1 MVKLLRKFFF
11 SRLVLSL
18 LGCIF
23 IGLLIWFIGPL
34 LGIANTVPL
43 SGVVPRAIAM
53 IILPAI
59 FGVRE
64 LMIVRLQQR
73 ENSELAA
80 EMAGTSAGQAEVE
93 ELSVKFREALGLLKK
108 SRFAGSTGRRYLY
121 QLPWY
126 MFIGPPGSGKTT
138 ALTNSGLNFPLA
150 ERLGKGAVKGVGGT
164 RSCDWWFTDDAVL
177 IDSAGRYTTQD
188 SEAEQDKTAWLG
200 FLKLLKRFRK
210 RQPLNGIIVA
220 IGISD
225 LTGATPEQREDHA
238 RAIKQRIRELYA
250 ELGVRLPIYVL
261 LTKADLIAGFVE
273 FFDDLGREEREIVWG
288 MTFDYKQ
295 KEDEGGAVAA
305 YADEFDG
312 LVGRLDD
319 RLTER
324 LQAELDI
331 ERRAL
336 VFGFPQQVASLK
348 EITDKFLKDIFQPNR
363 FDQPILLRGVYFT
376 SGTQFGTPIDRLMGA
391 MSATFGIGRQQ
402 VAAFSGTG
410 RSYFLGKLLKDVIF
424 GEAGIVNADP
434 KVERRNRNIRIAA
447 YAGASVVVLG
457 LIALWTV
464 SYFNNLDLLAQ
475 IDGKADEYNEKAKAL
490 QLDRV
495 TDPDLRTI
503 MPLLNLL
510 RDLPGGY
517 ADQEKDT
524 PLLLQFGLY
533 QGGKV
538 GAQAISTYERDLG
551 NVFLPRLLLR
561 LENQLTAN
569 QGNADFLYE
578 GLKVYLMLGR
588 EGPLDK
594 SLVRHWMALD
604 WSVQFPGDSDA
615 QFRQDLAGHL
625 DALLLK
631 PLPQIGINAD
641 IVQKSRLVLNQRPLA
656 ERAYSLLKTNKKVTD
671 LPEWRISEN
680 AGPAA
685 GRVFQRASGR
695 SLAEGIPGLYTY
707 NGFYKV
713 FLPLLP
719 DVAKDVAKESWVL
732 GPQSAAS
739 DDPVVVARL
748 QRDVTSLY
756 SAEFK
761 AQWDRLLSDV
771 AITPFT
777 NVNQSVQTLGI
788 LSAPD
793 SPIKEFLGAAAK
805 ETWLSKKPPADADPL
820 ASAAAAAEGAAAKA
834 AAKSLPGGG
843 KGAAGLV
850 PGEDKDR
857 LAAMLGAGGSAPGGP
872 ADLVGRDTDEHF
884 KALHDL
890 FDGPGNGPTAIDGVV
905 GNLGDLY
912 RAMNK
917 VGAANNQGGALL
929 GAAGSGD
936 GGGAAQ
942 LQANAARMPE
952 PLKGWVGTLTKSS
965 SSLTVGGA
973 RSQLNALWTASVLPF
988 CKQATENRYPIYPT
1002 GAADVTLDDFSRLF
1016 AKSGLIDQFFTTNL
1030 ASFVDQSTNP
1040 WHWQKVDNLD
1050 LGISPGVLLEFQ
1062 RAAAIRDSMFPGGGA
1077 KPGVSFELQP
1087 TTLDAT
1093 STSVLLEIDGQT
1105 LSYDHGP
1112 PRPVKMSW
1120 PGATGPAGVR
1130 VSFQPQGGDTT
1141 INTDG
1146 VWAWFRALDKA
1157 QVKPAGGPDRFTVT
1171 FAAGGRSAG
1180 FEIRA
1185 NSVINPFASN
1195 QLQQFRCPPAL

>member
-1 MVKLLRKFFF
+1 MVKLLRRFFF
-11 SRLVLSL
+11 SRIVLSL
-18 LGCIF
+18 LGCILV
-23 IGLLIWFIGPL
+23 GLIIWFVGPL
-34 LGIANTVPL
+34 LGLGNSVPL
-43 SGVVPRAIAM
+43 SGIVPRAIAM
-53 IILPAI
+53 IVLPAI
-59 FGVRE
+59 FGIRE
-64 LMIVRLQQR
+64 LMVSRLSVRQNDQ
-73 ENSELAA
+73 LAA
-80 EMAGTSAGQAEVE
+80 EVAGAGAGQAEVE
-93 ELSVKFREALGLLKK
+93 ELSAKFKEALGLLKK

-150 ERLGKGAVKGVGGT
+150 DRLGKAAIKGVGGT

-200 FLKLLKRFRK
+200 FLRLLKRFRK
-210 RQPLNGIIVA
+210 RQPLNGVIVA

-225 LTGATPEQREDHA
+225 LTGATQDGRDEHA
-238 RAIKQRIRELYA
+238 RAIKQRIRELYS

-261 LTKADLIAGFVE
+261 FTKADLIAGFVE

-288 MTFDYKQ
+288 VTFDYKQ
-295 KEDEGGAVAA
+295 KEGEGGAVAA
-305 YADEFDG
+305 YGEEYDG

-348 EITDKFLKDIFQPNR
+348 EVTDNFLKDIFQPNR
-363 FDQPILLRGVYFT
+363 FEEPIQLRGVYFT

-391 MSATFGIGRQQ
+391 MSATFGINRQQ
-402 VAAFSGTG
+402 LPSFSGTG
-410 RSYFLGKLLKDVIF
+410 RSYFLGKLLRDVIF

-434 KVERRNRNIRIAA
+434 KVERRNRFVRFGA
-447 YAGASVVVLG
+447 YAGTSLVVLG
-457 LIALWTV
+457 LVALWTL

-475 IDGKADEYNEKAKAL
+475 IDAKTNEYNDQAKTL

-495 TDPDLRTI
+495 TDPDLRTV

-517 ADQEKDT
+517 AEQDKDL

-538 GAQAISTYERDLG
+538 GAQAIATYERDLG

-569 QGNADFLYE
+569 QGNPDFLYE

-588 EGPLDK
+588 QGPLDK
-594 SLVRHWMALD
+594 SLVKHWMALD

-656 ERAYSLLKTNKKVTD
+656 ERAYSLLKTNKKVTE
-671 LPEWRISEN
+671 LPDWRISEN

-685 GRVFQRASGR
+685 DRVFLRPSGR
-695 SLAEGIPGLYTY
+695 KLSEGIPGLYTY

-719 DVAKDVAKESWVL
+719 DIAKEVARESWVL
-732 GPQSAAS
+732 GEKSAAS
-739 DDPVVVARL
+739 DDPVVIARL
-748 QRDVTSLY
+748 QRDVASLY
-756 SAEFK
+756 VAEFK
-761 AQWDRLLSDV
+761 TQWDRLLGDV
-771 AITPFT
+771 SITPFT
-777 NVNQSVQTLGI
+777 SVNQSVQALGI

-793 SPIKEFLGAAAK
+793 SPIKEFLGAASK
-805 ETWLSKKPPADADPL
+805 ETLLSKRPPADADPL
-820 ASAAAAAEGAAAKA
+820 AAAAAAAEGAAAKA
-834 AAKSLPGGG
+834 AAKSVPG
-843 KGAAGLV
+843 GAAGAAGAV
-850 PGEDKDR
+850 GGDQKDR
-857 LAAMLGAGGSAPGGP
+857 LAAMLGAGGQAAGGP
-872 ADLVGRDTDEHF
+872 ADVVGRDTDEHF

-890 FDGPGNGPTAIDGVV
+890 FDGPANGPAPIDGVV

-917 VGAANNQGGALL
+917 VGSANNQGAAQL

-942 LQANAARMPE
+942 LQANAARMPD
-952 PLKGWVGTLTKSS
+952 PLKSWVGTLTKSS

-973 RSQLNALWTASVLPF
+973 KAQLNALWTASVLPF

-1002 GAADVTLDDFSRLF
+1002 GPADVTLDDFSRLF
-1016 AKSGLIDQFFTTNL
+1016 SKGGLIDQFFTTNL

-1050 LGISPGVLLEFQ
+1050 LGISPAVLLEFQ
-1062 RAAAIRDSMFPGGGA
+1062 RAAAIRDSMFPAGT

-1087 TTLDAT
+1087 ISLDAT
-1093 STSVLLEIDGQT
+1093 STSVLLEVDGQP

-1112 PRPVKMSW
+1112 PRPVKMTW

-1130 VSFQPQGGDTT
+1130 VSFQPQGSDTT
-1141 INTDG
+1141 INADG
-1146 VWAWFRALDKA
+1146 VWAWFRVLDKA
-1157 QVKPAGGPDRFTVT
+1157 QIKPAGGPDRFNVT
-1171 FAAGGRSAG
+1171 FNAGGRSAG

-1185 NSVINPFASN
+1185 NSVVNPFASN

>member
-1 MVKLLRKFFF
+1 MKLLRRLFF
-11 SRLVLSL
+11 SRLALAL
-18 LGCIF
+18 IGCILV
-23 IGLLIWFIGPL
+23 GLVIWFVGPL
-34 LGIANTVPL
+34 LGVANTVPL
-43 SGVVPRAIAM
+43 SGIVPRAFAM
-53 IILPAI
+53 VILPAV
-59 FGVRE
+59 FGIRAV
-64 LMIVRLQQR
+64 MIARVTAS
-73 ENSELAA
+73 ENAKLAN
-80 EMAGTSAGQAEVE
+80 EVAGPAAGQAEVD
-93 ELSVKFREALGLLKK
+93 ELSTRFKEALGLLKK

-150 ERLGKGAVKGVGGT
+150 DRLGKGAVKGVGGT

-188 SEAEQDKTAWLG
+188 SEAEQDKAAWLG

-210 RQPLNGIIVA
+210 RQPLNGVIVA

-225 LTGATPEQREDHA
+225 LTGATQDGRDAHA

-261 LTKADLIAGFVE
+261 FTKADLIAGFVE
-273 FFDDLGREEREIVWG
+273 FFDDLGREERDVVWG
-288 MTFDYKQ
+288 VTFEYKP
-295 KEDEGGAVAA
+295 KEGEGGSVAA
-305 YADEFDG
+305 YADEYDG

-348 EITDKFLKDIFQPNR
+348 EVTDNFLKDIFQPNR
-363 FDQPILLRGVYFT
+363 FEEPIQLRGVYFT

-391 MSATFGIGRQQ
+391 MSATFGINRQQ
-402 VAAFSGTG
+402 PASFSGAG

-434 KVERRNRNIRIAA
+434 KVERRNRFVRIGA
-447 YAGASVVVLG
+447 YAGTAIVVLG
-457 LIALWTV
+457 VLALWTL
-464 SYFNNLDLLAQ
+464 SYFNNLDLLAE
-475 IDGKADEYNEKAKAL
+475 IDAKTNEYNDGAKKL

-495 TDPDLRTI
+495 ADPDLRTV

-517 ADQEKDT
+517 AEQDKDL

-538 GAQAISTYERDLG
+538 GTQAIATYERDLG

-561 LENQLTAN
+561 LENQLAAN

-578 GLKVYLMLGR
+578 NLKVYLMLGR
-588 EGPLDK
+588 QGPLDK
-594 SLVRHWMALD
+594 SLVKHWMALD
-604 WSVQFPGDSDA
+604 WSVQFAGDSDA

-625 DALLLK
+625 NALLLK
-631 PLPQIGINAD
+631 PLPQIAINAD

-671 LPEWRISEN
+671 LPDWRISEN

-685 GRVFQRASGR
+685 GRVFLRPSGR

-707 NGFYKV
+707 DGFYKV

-719 DVAKDVAKESWVL
+719 DIAKEVAKESWVL
-732 GPQSAAS
+732 GEKSTATE
-739 DDPVVVARL
+739 DPVVIARL
-748 QRDVTSLY
+748 QRDVASLY
-756 SAEFK
+756 AAEFDT
-761 AQWDRLLSDV
+761 QWDRLLGDV
-771 AITPFT
+771 SIAPFT
-777 NVNQSVQTLGI
+777 SINQSVQTLGI

-793 SPIKEFLGAAAK
+793 SPIKEFLAGASK
-805 ETWLSKKPPADADPL
+805 ETTLSKRPPADADPL
-820 ASAAAAAEGAAAKA
+820 AAAAAAAEGAAAKA
-834 AAKSLPGGG
+834 ATKSVPA
-843 KGAAGLV
+843 GAAGAAGGAAG
-850 PGEDKDR
+850 GEKDR
-857 LAAMLGAGGSAPGGP
+857 LAAMLGAGGQVAGGP
-872 ADLVGRDTDEHF
+872 ADLVGQNTDQHF

-890 FDGPGNGPTAIDGVV
+890 FGGTAGAAPIDGVV

-917 VGAANNQGGALL
+917 VGAANNQGAAQL

-973 RSQLNALWTASVLPF
+973 RTQLNALWTASVLPF

-1002 GAADVTLDDFSRLF
+1002 GTAEVTLDDFSRLF
-1016 AKSGLIDQFFTTNL
+1016 SKGGLIDQFFATNL

-1050 LGISPGVLLEFQ
+1050 LGISPGVLIEFQ
-1062 RAAAIRDSMFPGGGA
+1062 RAASIRDSMFPSGT

-1087 TTLDAT
+1087 TSLDAT
-1093 STSVLLEIDGQT
+1093 STSVLLEVDGQP

-1112 PRPVKMSW
+1112 PRPVKMTW

-1130 VSFQPQGGDTT
+1130 VSFQPQGNDTT

-1157 QVKPAGGPDRFTVT
+1157 QIKPAGGPDRFNVT
-1171 FAAGGRSAG
+1171 FNAGGRSAG

-1185 NSVINPFASN
+1185 NSVVNPFASN